1 MFRNRKPL
9 LGLLM
14 PLVLAGCASAPNL
27 TARITGRSEDAYQE
41 TFLSARMTEQK
52 GELLKASQ
60 QYEELLKKY
69 PRKAEL
75 HHRLGILSQKSGRPE
90 QAVNYLNQAHQ
101 ISPMDVD
108 ILCDLGYSHYLQGNA
123 EEALKIFQQAQ
134 QIKPGHT
141 RTQSNLA
148 IALIELDQVPAAM
161 SLLRQSMGEAA
172 AATTVGFALAQ
183 KGELTQA
190 QHYFSQALDTDAS
203 NQQAAEALVQIKSML
218 ANQNSPGTTESLAGA
233 ASQLPAFPRE
243 ALLAKDVEKDDENGT
258 VITET
263 DSIDTIGLTALAA
276 GSPTVETSDQSASS
290 VAEKEPASTT
300 ILASDL
306 RLIGTDHA
314 LQLTESGGGIDKGRV
329 GSDKLPVSEKSGSS
343 PIVSVSD
350 PQEHTKS
357 GIVEISSSVLKHPV
371 SRRESSDSRGVWRSA
386 QHGSQ
391 QSTQSRQI
399 VAVDTLEKDS
409 DRDLADFVQ
418 GSPIESIHD
427 AGRSSR
433 KATIVEPQ
441 WGSRHDQQ
449 YADDAFTRGAEDYKA
464 GQEYAAAAEDR
475 RYRSQSRW
483 SRDYESR
490 ESIPAPEATPAPSI
504 VISGQT
510 FDYQRLAQ
518 MAASGQLQL
527 NQYPG
532 TPGLPQQ
539 PMAFSSANPIPI
551 QGPALTQV
559 AYMQPQPSTAV
570 PQAYVGT
577 PGQIPAGLM
586 AVPQVAG
593 TPNPGY
599 VQASAAF
606 PPAGAHVP
614 GAVQQNAGI
623 PVPAFAAGYNP
634 NQQPVVQAA
643 TIPQY
648 LPGQQPGVAVTAA
661 SMPSVVTPLPAATP
675 LPIVYA
681 LGQQVSVEQNAT
693 VPSAQ
698 AHAAVSSATSALPQM
713 LTPVVSTVTP
723 AAPAFPITR
732 GTESTERVSEAK
744 TAPPVAA
751 SATGTVGGL
760 PLAFLRSFYSQMPQD
775 QKTTFWRDLRQLPG
789 TVSPAELAAYRE
801 LALSATD
808 LARVEAA
815 ITMLAVY
822 NQKDL
827 AEELL
832 KGMHNHPDPIV
843 QQSAQTA
850 LSMLRISGAPAK

>member
-27 TARITGRSEDAYQE
+27 TARITGRSEDAYKE

-183 KGELTQA
+183 KGELSQA

-218 ANQNSPGTTESLAGA
+218 ANQNSPGATESVAGA

-243 ALLAKDVEKDDENGT
+243 ALLAKDVEEDDETGT

-276 GSPTVETSDQSASS
+276 GSPTVNTKDNATNSLAQKDPE
-290 VAEKEPASTT
+290 STT
-300 ILASDL
+300 VLASDL

-314 LQLTESGGGIDKGRV
+314 LQGTEFGIGMDNSRGG
-329 GSDKLPVSEKSGSS
+329 SETTAVSEKSGAS

-350 PQEHTKS
+350 PQESSKT

-399 VAVDTLEKDS
+399 VSVNTLQKDS
-409 DRDLADFVQ
+409 DRDLADFAQ
-418 GSPIESIHD
+418 GSPIEAIHD

-475 RYRSQSRW
+475 RYRSQTRW
-483 SRDYESR
+483 SRDYEAR
-490 ESIPAPEATPAPSI
+490 ESMPVSETTPAPVI
-504 VISGQT
+504 VISGQS
-510 FDYQRLAQ
+510 FDFQRLAQ
-518 MAASGQLQL
+518 MAATGQLQL
-527 NQYPG
+527 NQYAG

-539 PMAFSSANPIPI
+539 PMISSNANAIPI

-559 AYMQPQPSTAV
+559 AYMQQQPSTV
-570 PQAYVGT
+570 MPQGYAGT
-577 PGQIPAGLM
+577 QGPIPAGLM
-586 AVPQVAG
+586 PVPQVTG
-593 TPNPGY
+593 TLNPGH

-606 PPAGAHVP
+606 PMAGANGYGVP
-614 GAVQQNAGI
+614 QQNAGI
-623 PVPAFAAGYNP
+623 PVSAVPPGYNP
-634 NQQPVVQAA
+634 NQPPVTQPA
-643 TIPQY
+643 TSPQY
-648 LPGQQPGVAVTAA
+648 LPGQQPGVAVAMT
-661 SMPSVVTPLPAATP
+661 SLQPVTPSIPAAVS
-675 LPIVYA
+675 LPVVYA

-698 AHAAVSSATSALPQM
+698 THPAIPSNPPAPLHM
-713 LTPVVSTVTP
+713 LTS
-723 AAPAFPITR
+723 AAPAPSPAVQALR
-732 GTESTERVSEAK
+732 ATEPTERVQEAR

-850 LSMLRISGAPAK
+850 LSMLRISGEPAK